1 MRVCSLML
9 FATVGV
15 VGLCGDCPAQE
26 DASREVV
33 APLRG
38 PEVTTERI
46 PGIDQEFTT
55 TMQRPRGRVS
65 EVPQQV
71 FTRILR
77 EMGREDAPAEVRL
90 TQMQT
95 EEIRA
100 LVRAHE
106 ARRREAR
113 KNSPSDISD
122 LDDDGATMQ
131 GSSSMP
137 LNAEMDGERMGGK
150 GSGATVVPRAIDLQT
165 KVWLVLT
172 EEQRALVEG
181 ELAAYAAER
190 EAARRARYLQ
200 QRGLDGET
208 ELVIERLSDEE
219 IVAMLPQRFQTRL
232 KAMSPENRKAALTR
246 ARARLAS
253 GGGNSRGSGGLR
265 HKAPPRMDS
274 VVLPKPEPLDEPGS
288 P

>member
-1 MRVCSLML
+1 MRVCSLVL
-9 FATVGV
+9 LATVGAL
-15 VGLCGDCPAQE
+15 GLCGDCPAQE
-26 DASREVV
+26 AVSRDVV

-90 TQMQT
+90 TQTQT
-95 EEIRA
+95 DEIRA

-106 ARRREAR
+106 ARRREAK
-113 KNSPSDISD
+113 KNKASDISD
-122 LDDDGATMQ
+122 LDDDGTTMQ
-131 GSSSMP
+131 GSSSMQ
-137 LNAEMDGERMGGK
+137 LDAEMGGEEVG
-150 GSGATVVPRAIDLQT
+150 GSGSGTIAAPRAIDLQT

-172 EEQRALVEG
+172 EEQRVFVEG

-253 GGGNSRGSGGLR
+253 GGVNSSGNGGPR
-265 HKAPPRMDS
+265 HKAPPSMDS
-274 VVLPKPEPLDEPGS
+274 VVLPKPEPHDEPGS